1 MRRELVFGI
10 YLVLVA
16 FSVLCMGLI
25 LLLLA
30 KGEEGKRQRYQ
41 AARNFSLVVFGMIL
55 LYLAF
60 YYQDTVA
67 RISAVPLLWRL
78 ADYLLWALL
87 PLSWLRLCREML
99 GEAAE
104 GAQKWLKAGEWTAL
118 VTLAAA
124 LPVAVFFQG
133 PYYEIGNDAVRRL
146 WGGFTVASFLATTG
160 ILIAL
165 SVHTLRS
172 AVPAGRKSYIV
183 LCMAL
188 QLWGHFS
195 QLLLD
200 LDMAKGSYILLGW
213 NYNQGMV
220 SFVAS
225 MLLLNAATLIFA
237 FRGEFRETY
246 LRPPEVPAETAPRM
260 TPEER
265 LDLLAERYQLTAR
278 EREIVALMQE
288 GRSNPEIGEALYVT
302 RNTVKKHIQNI
313 YEKLGVNSR
322 KGLEELL
329 EEQDHP
335 PG

>member
-10 YLVLVA
+10 CLVLVA

-30 KGEEGKRQRYQ
+30 KREEGKRRLYQ
-41 AARNFSLVVFGMIL
+41 AARNFSLSVFLLIL
-55 LYLAF
+55 LYLGF

-67 RISAVPLLWRL
+67 QKPEVSLLWRL

-87 PLSWLRLCREML
+87 PLSWLRLYRELL

-104 GAQKWLKAGEWTAL
+104 RARVWLKAGEWTAI

-124 LPVAVFFQG
+124 LPVTVFFQG
-133 PYYEIGNDAVRRL
+133 PYYEVGNGVIRRL
-146 WGGFTVASFLATTG
+146 WRDGTVLSFLATAAV
-160 ILIAL
+160 LVAL
-165 SVHTLRS
+165 SVHALRS
-172 AVPAGRKSYIV
+172 ETPAERKIYPV

-188 QLWGHFS
+188 QFWGHFS

-200 LDMAKGSYILLGW
+200 LDMAKGSYIILGW

-220 SFVAS
+220 SFLAS
-225 MLLLNAATLIFA
+225 MLLLNVATLVFA

-246 LRPPEVPAETAPRM
+246 LRPPEKAVPQLTE
-260 TPEER
+260 EER
-265 LDLLAERYQLTAR
+265 LDRLAERYELTAR
-278 EREIVALMQE
+278 EREIVALMRE

>member
-16 FSVLCMGLI
+16 FSVLCM
-25 LLLLA
+25 
-30 KGEEGKRQRYQ
+30 
-41 AARNFSLVVFGMIL
+41 
-55 LYLAF
+55 
-60 YYQDTVA
+60 
-67 RISAVPLLWRL
+67 
-78 ADYLLWALL
+78 
-87 PLSWLRLCREML
+87 
-99 GEAAE
+99 
-104 GAQKWLKAGEWTAL
+104 
-118 VTLAAA
+118 
-124 LPVAVFFQG
+124 
-133 PYYEIGNDAVRRL
+133 
-146 WGGFTVASFLATTG
+146 
-160 ILIAL
+160 
-165 SVHTLRS
+165 
-172 AVPAGRKSYIV
+172 
-183 LCMAL
+183 AL
-188 QLWGHFS
+188 QFWGHFS

-200 LDMAKGSYILLGW
+200 LDMAKGSYIILGW

-220 SFVAS
+220 SFLAS
-225 MLLLNAATLIFA
+225 MLLLNAATLVFA

-260 TPEER
+260 TEEER

-278 EREIVALMQE
+278 EREIVALMRE

-329 EEQDHP
+329 EEQNHP